1 MDCVT
6 IVKTPSLSA
15 PVGEASE
22 RRRSTPMGNWPSET
36 SPIEKYVIGDSP
48 MKLIIYWVSG
58 QKSLSSRASPMKNE
72 EKFSPMEFK
81 GAVIYQA
88 GYPPGVDMAG
98 V

>member
-1 MDCVT
+1 MSEEPNEHVSLIHRFVNITGEKIRALYCVVFFRNFV
-6 IVKTPSLSA
+6 VKTPSLSA

-58 QKSLSSRASPMKNE
+58 QKKS
-72 EKFSPMEFK
+72 
-81 GAVIYQA
+81 VI
-88 GYPPGVDMAG
+88 
-98 V
+98 

>member
-1 MDCVT
+1 MYETLIQKGCFCLN
-6 IVKTPSLSA
+6 TPSLSA

-58 QKSLSSRASPMKNE
+58 QKKS
-72 EKFSPMEFK
+72 
-81 GAVIYQA
+81 VI
-88 GYPPGVDMAG
+88 
-98 V
+98 